1 MQYACRSKKKS
12 YSAVDLFLIVV
23 LRAGDDFKG
32 GDDLTVHQGG
42 VEPDETLLQR
52 LLVVPTLEV
61 RVLNIN

>member
-1 MQYACRSKKKS
+1 MQEQKKS
-12 YSAVDLFLIVV
+12 YSFVIVDLFLIVV

-32 GDDLTVHQGG
+32 GDDLPVHQGG
-42 VEPDETLLQR
+42 VEPDEALLQR